1 MTPQMYVAPAAFVKL
16 PEKKKKSACK
26 INENDLKIAWKCTLR
41 QSNFKN
47 FPGEVPRT
55 PLMRDP
61 TFLYSP
67 PLAAYTAR
75 YMPSAVNAPPPSVF
89 RPGSSPDLMIIMG
102 YFFSYFS
109 IKTCRGY
116 SLGAPRRGASY
127 EYLHHICFLW
137 RIREHYP
144 KIQYRPKLLLT
155 SPLIG
160 SLFHIYRSSFD
171 ASVFTG

>member
-41 QSNFKN
+41 
-47 FPGEVPRT
+47 VP
-55 PLMRDP
+55 PFEGPHL
-61 TFLYSP
+61 LILSP
-67 PLAAYTAR
+67 SRGLHRSIHALGSQCT
-75 YMPSAVNAPPPSVF
+75 PPPSVF